1 MTSTVY
7 NADLAKDD
15 MDQAPPDWETITTRQ
30 QALAPY
36 YGLGFQKDVLEPDVY
51 QKIWNHFATHARQF
65 SCEGQ
70 TGVIETINSSSLPA
84 LIYDDSQ
91 FNAQLCALLQPIHE
105 QWCGMPLVTA
115 NAYGIRVYQHGSY
128 LHNHV
133 DLIQSHVISSTIC
146 VDHRLNKPWPFY
158 IEDIDGHGHEISL
171 QPGEMIF
178 YESARLK
185 HGRPYPLDG
194 EYYAAL
200 FVHYTPTT
208 WSLTAADLQ

>member
-1 MTSTVY
+1 MS
-7 NADLAKDD
+7 
-15 MDQAPPDWETITTRQ
+15 QAPAEREAVTIKQ
-30 QALAPY
+30 QTLVPY
-36 YGLGFQKDVLEPDVY
+36 YGLGFQKNVVEPGVY
-51 QKIWNHFATHARQF
+51 QQISHHFTEHARQF
-65 SCEGQ
+65 SFEGQ
-70 TGVIETINSSSLPA
+70 IDVIETMNANSLPT
-84 LIYDDSQ
+84 LIYDDPQ
-91 FNAQLCALLQPIHE
+91 FNAQLCVLLKPVHE

-115 NAYGIRVYQHGSY
+115 NAYGIRVYQRGSY

-158 IEDIDGHGHEISL
+158 IEDIDGHGHEIVLHS
-171 QPGEMIF
+171 GEMIF

-208 WSLTAADLQ
+208 WSLSAADLQ